1 MKDME
6 EILGYMEMLDELD
19 TKNVEPMYT
28 PIEDSVLLRKG
39 EPRVFEGVDHIRK
52 NFPREEK
59 GHIKVPGIH
68 K

>member
-1 MKDME
+1 
-6 EILGYMEMLDELD
+6 MEMLDEVD

-39 EPRVFEGVDHIRK
+39 EPRVFEGIDHIRK